1 MRHHRLQALNPDAI
15 SGNRSFMTNP
25 LTGPFLAYASRLRFP
40 TLFKITLGI
49 FLVDLVVP
57 DFIPFADEILL
68 GLGALI
74 LSNWRKPGSAAPP
87 VASARPPIEHEPPA
101 PPK

>member
-1 MRHHRLQALNPDAI
+1 M
-15 SGNRSFMTNP
+15 SNP
-25 LTGPFLAYASRLRFP
+25 LAGPFLAYAARLRFP
-40 TLFKITLGI
+40 TLFKITLAI
-49 FLVDLVVP
+49 FLIDLVVP

-74 LSNWRKPGSAAPP
+74 LSGLQKSADRQAEDQAKAERP
-87 VASARPPIEHEPPA
+87 VIEHEPP

>member
-1 MRHHRLQALNPDAI
+1 M
-15 SGNRSFMTNP
+15 SNP
-25 LTGPFLAYASRLRFP
+25 LAGPFLAYAARLRFP
-40 TLFKITLGI
+40 TLFKITLAI
-49 FLVDLVVP
+49 FLIDLVVP

-74 LSNWRKPGSAAPP
+74 LSGLQKSADKQAEGQAKAERP
-87 VASARPPIEHEPPA
+87 VIEHEPP

>member
-1 MRHHRLQALNPDAI
+1 MP
-15 SGNRSFMTNP
+15 SP

-49 FLVDLVVP
+49 FLLDLMIP

-74 LSNWRKPGSAAPP
+74 LSNWRKPEDEQRTVIDAEPAQID
-87 VASARPPIEHEPPA
+87 VEPPSK
-101 PPK
+101 P

>member
-1 MRHHRLQALNPDAI
+1 MA
-15 SGNRSFMTNP
+15 SP

-40 TLFKITLGI
+40 TLFKVTLGL
-49 FLVDLVVP
+49 FLLDLFIP

-74 LSNWRKPGSAAPP
+74 LSNWQRPAA
-87 VASARPPIEHEPPA
+87 AQEERPPIEHEPPPRA
-101 PPK
+101 